1 MPLKHQRR
9 RLSHRRSRT
18 QRGGSRTVLPI
29 SYFGGNDSHLYTGKC
44 GRSSFRTAYG
54 EAVPTSFG
62 TLDTSL
68 GPDFAGPN
76 LAPGGGWPQQSP
88 TNIQTGGRRRR
99 SNQRRSTRSRKQ
111 RTSRN
116 GRRQNTRSRRT
127 RTKRATTNR
136 HRRNVVQS
144 GGGGQY
150 GRTVLPISYFGGNDS
165 AAYTAPCGRSTFD
178 TAYGK
183 SVATS
188 FGSDAPGLP
197 KGFAGP
203 NLAPGGMGE
212 GFAVTGIQTGG
223 GRGRAKRSK
232 EMRWR

>member
-1 MPLKHQRR
+1 MPTKHQRR

-29 SYFGGNDSHLYTGKC
+29 SYFGGDDSHSYTGKC
-44 GRSSFRTAYG
+44 GRTSFRTAFG
-54 EAVPTSFG
+54 ESVPTSFG
-62 TLDTSL
+62 TLGTSL

-76 LAPGGGWPQQSP
+76 LAPGGPGNEP

-99 SNQRRSTRSRKQ
+99 SNRRRSTRSRKQ

-127 RTKRATTNR
+127 RTKRVTTSR
-136 HRRNVVQS
+136 RRRNVVQR

-165 AAYTAPCGRSTFD
+165 AAYTAPCGRTTFD
-178 TAYGK
+178 TAYGN

-188 FGSDAPGLP
+188 FGSDAHGLP

-223 GRGRAKRSK
+223 GRRRAKRSK
-232 EMRWR
+232 QMRRR